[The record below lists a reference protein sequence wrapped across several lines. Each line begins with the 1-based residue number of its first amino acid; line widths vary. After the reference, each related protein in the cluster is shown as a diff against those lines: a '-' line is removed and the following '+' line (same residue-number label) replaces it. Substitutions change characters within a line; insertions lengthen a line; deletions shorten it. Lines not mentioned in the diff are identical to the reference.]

1 MSKKHKKRMSHA
13 PAPVMVES
21 TEALEALLTI
31 LAAEP
36 AFAIDTES
44 NSLYAYQEQICLIQ
58 FSIPQADYLVD
69 PLTDVDVSLL
79 GPIFADPGVQKVF
92 HAAEY
97 DVMCFKRDFD
107 FRFENLFDTMWA
119 ARILGW
125 SRVGLGNILQETFG
139 VRTNKRY
146 QRYNWGKRP
155 LDPDARAY
163 ACLDTHYLLPLR
175 DLQLEA
181 LIRKG
186 RWEEAKEAFR
196 QIAASEPTWEDFSPD
211 DFWGVKGAHDLSP
224 REQAILRELCI
235 WRDRQA
241 RRQDRPHFK
250 VLGDHT
256 LTALAQ
262 ARPRSKGD
270 LAGVKGMKSYHVRRY
285 GKYILRAVERGE
297 RAEIPSPPRRR
308 PRRPMTDVERYEAL
322 RAWRKEV
329 AEERGV
335 EVSVI
340 MTNDVLWSLVD
351 EEPDT
356 LDEMVDLDGLGPW
369 KCRTYGE
376 DILGVLEENGS
387 EVD

>member
-1 MSKKHKKRMSHA
+1 MSKQHRKMSRV
-13 PAPVMVES
+13 PKPIMVKS

-31 LAAEP
+31 LDGEP
-36 AFAIDTES
+36 TFAIDTES

-58 FSIPQADYLVD
+58 ISIPQADYLVD
-69 PLTDVDVSLL
+69 PLADVDVSLL

-125 SRVGLGNILQETFG
+125 PRVGLGNILQETFD

-155 LDPDARAY
+155 LEPDARAY

-186 RWEEAKEAFR
+186 RWEEAQEAFR
-196 QIAASEPTWEDFSPD
+196 QIAASEPMWEDFSPD
-211 DFWGVKGAHDLSP
+211 DFWHVKGAHDLSP

-250 VLGDHT
+250 IVGDHT
-256 LTALAQ
+256 LTALAH
-262 ARPRSKGD
+262 AHPRTLDEVGDIKGI
-270 LAGVKGMKSYHVRRY
+270 KSYHVRRY
-285 GKYILRAVERGE
+285 GRHILQAVERGE
-297 RAEIPSPPRRR
+297 RAEIPSPPERP
-308 PRRPMTDVERYEAL
+308 PRRPMTDIERYEAL

-335 EVSVI
+335 DVSVI

-356 LDEMVDLDGLGPW
+356 LDELEGLEGLGPW
-369 KCRTYGE
+369 KCKTYGE
-376 DILGVLEENGS
+376 DILDVLEENG
-387 EVD
+387 DT